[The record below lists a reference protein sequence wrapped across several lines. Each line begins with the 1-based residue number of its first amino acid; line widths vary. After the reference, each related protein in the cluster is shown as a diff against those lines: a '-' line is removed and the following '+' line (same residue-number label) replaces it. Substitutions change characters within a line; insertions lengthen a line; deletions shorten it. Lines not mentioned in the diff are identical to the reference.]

1 MVISK
6 KVVMRELTINSDL
19 DIFDSR
25 DAIGIEYN
33 GVKYKA
39 DCFYSSGFSID
50 GSPEMRRAFGYASS
64 MTDLIRL
71 ALLRNCKVY
80 YFSNGFGDLRKWQS

>member
-1 MVISK
+1 MK
-6 KVVMRELTINSDL
+6 ELTINSDL

-25 DAIGIEYN
+25 DAIGIEYEN
-33 GVKYKA
+33 VKYKA

-50 GSPEMRRAFGYASS
+50 GSPEIRKTFGYASS

-71 ALLRNCKVY
+71 ALLRNAKVF
-80 YFSNGFGDLRKWQS
+80 YFSNGFGDLRKWQN